1 MSGPQ
6 QVVPMKTVLSHVLV
20 PIVMGLV
27 MAAAYLGGF
36 HKPAPHN
43 VPLAVVGTTQQAQP
57 IADALQHAVGDA
69 ATVRV
74 VPNTAE
80 ATREIQQLDL
90 SGAYVPGA
98 HQAVLLTGSAASD
111 STKTVVTQVFSPVAL
126 KQGVPLSV
134 KDVAPVTAGDPIGQ
148 NGFFFLVA
156 LTVGAYATSIAIG
169 AAAASRRFRDR
180 VGLAA
185 GAAVVLSTAELAV
198 AHFGYDMFG
207 GHVPAVWGLS
217 ILYTAA
223 VMFVGVGLHPLV
235 GRFSTLL
242 YSAVFVALNFT
253 SSGGVFSPVLQ
264 PAFFGWLHH
273 FWIGAGFVETLRRM
287 FYFPAV
293 GLGGPLAIL
302 FGWLVLGIA
311 CLGLGYAVE
320 QRRARRTA
328 TGTHVDR
335 STGRLDSAT
344 EEELEEDVAV

>member
-1 MSGPQ
+1 
-6 QVVPMKTVLSHVLV
+6 MKTVLSHVLV

-43 VPLAVVGTTQQAQP
+43 IPLAVVGTTQQAQP
-57 IADALQHAVGDA
+57 IADALQRAVGDA

-74 VPNTAE
+74 LPNAAE
-80 ATREIQQLDL
+80 ATREIRQLDL

-98 HQAVLLTGSAASD
+98 HQAVVLTGAAASD
-111 STKTVVTQVFSPVAL
+111 STKTVVTQVFSPVAI
-126 KQGVPLSV
+126 KQGVPMSV
-134 KDVAPVTAGDPIGQ
+134 KDVAPVSSDDPIGQ

-169 AAAASRRFRDR
+169 AAAATRRFRDR

-207 GHVPAVWGLS
+207 GHLPAVWGLS

-223 VMFVGVGLHPLV
+223 VMFIGVGLHPLV

-253 SSGGVFSPVLQ
+253 TSGGVFAPVLQ

-273 FWIGAGFVETLRRM
+273 FWIGAGFVEALRRI

-293 GLGGPLAIL
+293 GLGGPMAIL
-302 FGWLVLGIA
+302 VGWFVLGIA
-311 CLGLGYAVE
+311 CLSLGHTVE
-320 QRRARRTA
+320 RRRARRTPVSA
-328 TGTHVDR
+328 YADR
-335 STGRLDSAT
+335 PAGRLDAAT

>member
-6 QVVPMKTVLSHVLV
+6 QVAPMRTVLSHVLV

-36 HKPAPHN
+36 HQPVPHN
-43 VPLAVVGTTQQAQP
+43 IPLAVVGTTQQAQP
-57 IADALQHAVGDA
+57 IADALQRAVGDA

-74 VPNTAE
+74 VPSTAE
-80 ATREIQQLDL
+80 ATREIRRLDL
-90 SGAYVPGA
+90 SGAYVPGP
-98 HQAVLLTGSAASD
+98 HEAVVLTGSAASD
-111 STKTVVTQVFSPVAL
+111 STKSAVTQVFSPVAL
-126 KQGVPLSV
+126 QQGVPMAV
-134 KDVAPVTAGDPIGQ
+134 DDVAPVSSGDPIGQ

-169 AAAASRRFRDR
+169 AAAATRRFRDR

-185 GAAVVLSTAELAV
+185 GAAVVLSSAELAV

-207 GHVPAVWGLS
+207 GHLPAVWGLS

-223 VMFVGVGLHPLV
+223 VMFIGVGLHPLV

-253 SSGGVFSPVLQ
+253 TSGGVFAPVLQ
-264 PAFFGWLHH
+264 PVFFGWLHH
-273 FWIGAGFVETLRRM
+273 FWIGAGFVEALRRI

-293 GLGGPLAIL
+293 GLGGPMAIL
-302 FGWLVLGIA
+302 GGWLVLGIA
-311 CLGLGYAVE
+311 CLGLGHAVE
-320 QRRARRTA
+320 QRRARRTPVSA
-328 TGTHVDR
+328 LADR
-335 STGRLDSAT
+335 PSSQLDAAT

>member
-6 QVVPMKTVLSHVLV
+6 QVAPMKTVLSHVLV

-43 VPLAVVGTTQQAQP
+43 IPLAVVGTTQQAQP
-57 IADALQHAVGDA
+57 IADALQRAVGDA

-74 VPNTAE
+74 LPNAAE
-80 ATREIQQLDL
+80 ATREIRQLDL

-98 HQAVLLTGSAASD
+98 HQAVVLTGAAASD
-111 STKTVVTQVFSPVAL
+111 STKTVVTQVFSPVAI
-126 KQGVPLSV
+126 KQGVPMSV
-134 KDVAPVTAGDPIGQ
+134 KDVAPVSSDDPIGQ

-169 AAAASRRFRDR
+169 AAAATRRFRDR

-207 GHVPAVWGLS
+207 GHLPAVWGLS

-223 VMFVGVGLHPLV
+223 VMFIGVGLHPLV

-253 SSGGVFSPVLQ
+253 TSGGVFAPVLQ

-273 FWIGAGFVETLRRM
+273 FWIGAGFVEALRRI

-293 GLGGPLAIL
+293 GLGGPMAIL
-302 FGWLVLGIA
+302 VGWFVLGIA
-311 CLGLGYAVE
+311 CLSLGHTVE
-320 QRRARRTA
+320 RRRARRTPVSA
-328 TGTHVDR
+328 YADR
-335 STGRLDSAT
+335 PAGRLDAAT